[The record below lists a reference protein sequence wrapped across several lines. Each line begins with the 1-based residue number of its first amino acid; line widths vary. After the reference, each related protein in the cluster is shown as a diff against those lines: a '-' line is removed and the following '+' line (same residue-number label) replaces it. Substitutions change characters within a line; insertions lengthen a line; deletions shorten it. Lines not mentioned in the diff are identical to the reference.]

1 LKDCFDAVF
10 IDAEKTEYYMYLQLM
25 EDKLHRGAVVVAD
38 NAGILASQMKDYLN
52 HLRNSGKYKSQFIRV
67 GEDGLEISVK
77 L

>member
-1 LKDCFDAVF
+1 MKDCFDAVF

-38 NAGILASQMKDYLN
+38 NAGIFANQMKDFLDYV
-52 HLRNSGKYKSQFIRV
+52 RYSGKYKSQFIRV